1 MEVCMALPD
10 RRLTH
15 RLDYVN
21 LVEKAYF
28 ASVRRRDL
36 GGTLA
41 CFNEDAVFTIQSA
54 FTTYSGRDTEIR
66 RMFERFFGGY
76 TSIIHRDFDHVVDL
90 DNDRCATRFSVDLVN
105 AQQAASTMS
114 NCNFFYLKN
123 GRFQRVYV
131 YMSGPNILV

>member
-1 MEVCMALPD
+1 MAASD

-21 LVEKAYF
+21 LVEQAYF

-36 GGTLA
+36 NGALA

-66 RMFERFFGGY
+66 GMFERFFRGY
-76 TSIIHRDFDHVVDL
+76 TSIIHREFEHVVDL
-90 DNDRCATRFSVDLVN
+90 DHDRGATRFSVDLVD

-114 NCNFFYLKN
+114 NCNFFYLEN
-123 GRFQRVYV
+123 GRFKRVYV